1 MLASLGLKLPVLS
14 QDTAAEVPDE
24 IADLAER
31 RWQAKNA
38 KDWPTADSLRKEL
51 ESLGWLIKDS
61 KDGYQILP
69 K

>member
-1 MLASLGLKLPVLS
+1 MLESLGLKLPTLS
-14 QDTAAEVPDE
+14 QDTAAEIPAE

-31 RWQAKNA
+31 RWLAKNA

-51 ESLGWLIKDS
+51 ESLGWLIKDN